1 MVKARNIIAES
12 MASYLL
18 GKIQYH
24 KANVK
29 LYLENPVG
37 IGEHP
42 DILQAIEAEI
52 TKAAEYSEK
61 LSMLEEICR
70 EHG

>member
-1 MVKARNIIAES
+1 MRTKDIIAES

-18 GKIQYH
+18 GKVQYH

-29 LYLENPVG
+29 LYLENPAG

-42 DILQAIEAEI
+42 DILQAVEVELAN
-52 TKAAEYSEK
+52 AADYAEK
-61 LSMLEEICR
+61 LCMLKEICK